1 MTTSSQARI
10 AAYES
15 WARTL
20 DRAARTAPAVRGLAE
35 KFTREAR
42 ERLGPDA
49 TEKQVADAAD
59 AARKAHYTRLSA
71 AGHAAKQAR
80 RAAGGCLAQLPVG
93 RPRPWPPTALQD
105 RSIVI
110 LQCCQPTGIIAETPG
125 LFGCRQRGISVH
137 HHRWVRHLQG
147 ERHPPL
153 ARASSAAASGA
164 SASRASR
171 GTRVPQRGIDQ
182 PDRGTVVQHGEVDKP
197 CVQAGSRLG
206 VR

>member
-49 TEKQVADAAD
+49 TEKQVADAA
-59 AARKAHYTRLSA
+59 RKAHYTRLSA

-93 RPRPWPPTALQD
+93 LAEGHGHRRRCRTAA
-105 RSIVI
+105 IVI
-110 LQCCQPTGIIAETPG
+110 LQCCQPTGIIAETPA
-125 LFGCRQRGISVH
+125 CSAAVSVGSASITIA
-137 HHRWVRHLQG
+137 VIC
-147 ERHPPL
+147 
-153 ARASSAAASGA
+153 RASGSPRLRAPAAPLRPGLQPAGHHGDARSAARYR
-164 SASRASR
+164 SARPRHGRPARR
-171 GTRVPQRGIDQ
+171 GR
-182 PDRGTVVQHGEVDKP
+182 
-197 CVQAGSRLG
+197 QAVRPGRLACA